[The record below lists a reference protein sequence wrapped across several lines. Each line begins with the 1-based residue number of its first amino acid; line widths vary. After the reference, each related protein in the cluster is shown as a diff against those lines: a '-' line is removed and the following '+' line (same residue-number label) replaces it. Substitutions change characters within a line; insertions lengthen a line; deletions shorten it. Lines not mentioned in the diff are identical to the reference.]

1 MGVIGTSTRYRLALL
16 LVLGVAAPAMLV
28 SVSHMMV
35 LWRRPVVDKDL
46 YGSIYGSIY
55 DSELEGEIML
65 QGPYEVH

>member
-35 LWRRPVVDKDL
+35 LWRRPVVDEDL
-46 YGSIYGSIY
+46 YGSIYGS
-55 DSELEGEIML
+55 ELKGEVMS